1 MSFKDKKTSGS
12 KEFIHPER
20 RGGRLAGEDDEEG
33 EEEGEEEE
41 GLGLVEAGDAGGA
54 EDEDG
59 LVEGVSGVC
68 FQFKDTCSF
77 QQEALA
83 SLAERLSRSGKELT
97 IVKESPLVRDVEGKF
112 NEELYRLAHKKIA
125 FPYEMLT
132 STQVLQ
138 RTQPPSMD
146 DFHSSLGIGSDISN
160 NQYTEFV
167 QTWELLRKHKYG
179 ENMNLGQYMDFYCI
193 LDTLLL
199 AEVHDSFRHLVK
211 QEYSLSLDW

>member
-1 MSFKDKKTSGS
+1 MSFNNKKASGS

-20 RGGRLAGEDDEEG
+20 MGGRLAEEDDEEG
-33 EEEGEEEE
+33 EEEEEEE
-41 GLGLVEAGDAGGA
+41 ERLDLEEA

-59 LVEGVSGVC
+59 HVEGVSGVC

-77 QQEALA
+77 QHEALA

-97 IVKESPLVRDVEGKF
+97 IVKESPLVRDAEGRF
-112 NEELYRLAHKKIA
+112 SEEFYRLAHKKIA

-138 RTQPPSMD
+138 RTQPPSME

-160 NQYTEFV
+160 KQYTEFV

-199 AEVHDSFRHLVK
+199 AEVHDSFRRLVK
-211 QEYSLSLDW
+211 QEYGLSLDW